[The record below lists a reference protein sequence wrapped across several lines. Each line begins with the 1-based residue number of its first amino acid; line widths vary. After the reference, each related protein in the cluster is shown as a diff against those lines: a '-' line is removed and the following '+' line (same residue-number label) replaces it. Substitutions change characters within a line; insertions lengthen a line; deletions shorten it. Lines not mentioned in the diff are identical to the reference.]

1 MKRYFVAAI
10 LVVALVAVVGG
21 TALAAGPITPPA
33 QGFGP
38 AAGVQAPGT
47 GVCPGLGAGTM
58 ARRGAPEWA
67 GQPDE
72 VATLLGM
79 TEQEIQAERQAGKSL
94 AQIADAKNV
103 SEDSLVSA
111 MLGAKKDALA
121 SLVADGKLAQE
132 QADLMIQNMT
142 SRVQTMVER
151 TGVGPA
157 FSEGGAGLGM
167 GQGMRGGRWN
177 RS

>member
-1 MKRYFVAAI
+1 MKRLLVAAI
-10 LVVALVAVVGG
+10 LVGALVALVGG
-21 TALAAGPITPPA
+21 TALAAETTTPPV
-33 QGFGP
+33 P
-38 AAGVQAPGT
+38 AAGACPFGAPGA
-47 GVCPGLGAGTM
+47 GGMALGG
-58 ARRGAPEWA
+58 RPEWA

-79 TEQEIQAERQAGKSL
+79 TEETIQAERQSGKSL
-94 AQIADAKNV
+94 AQIAAARNVTEDA
-103 SEDSLVSA
+103 LVNA
-111 MLGAKKDALA
+111 MLSAKKATLTK
-121 SLVADGKLAQE
+121 LVADGKLTQA

-142 SRVQTMVER
+142 TRVKTMVER

-157 FSEGGAGLGM
+157 FGQGGRGMM